1 LNSKRKRSTVKVDD
15 LERLSPKRLAKYN
28 DSLEVLKRMRNGN
41 GSLAQNA
48 RQLKISPNTVKRHV
62 GSALEKRGRRIVARQ
77 DDDLL
82 RKMRIYKD
90 GKEVWIQV
98 RGRQTASRLGQ
109 YHSAVG
115 RRIHLHELG
124 ALDSF
129 EGEPITDFRGRKHTL
144 ETDIEKIQKIF
155 KRREEPEYFTIYTS

>member
-1 LNSKRKRSTVKVDD
+1 VKLGSKRPTAVDD

-28 DSLEVLKRMRNGN
+28 DSLEVLQKMRKEG
-41 GSLAQNA
+41 GSLAKNA
-48 RQLKISPNTVKRHV
+48 RSVGISPNTVKRHV
-62 GSALEKRGRRIVARQ
+62 GAAFEKRGNRIVARQ

-82 RKMRIYKD
+82 RKMRMYKN
-90 GKEVWIQV
+90 GQEVWIQV
-98 RGRQTASRLGQ
+98 RGRKSASKLGR

-129 EGEPITDFRGRKHTL
+129 KGEIITDFQGKKHAL
-144 ETDIEKIQKIF
+144 ETDIGKIREIF
-155 KRREEPEYFTIYTS
+155 AKREEPEFFTIYTG